1 MWSEKADPLSPIK
14 ERDFAYIEQSPMILP
29 ESRGEISTSCAK
41 DFSELLSGPTVD
53 IFVGKDKRRW
63 SIHRNLLVHHSAY
76 FETAFMGAHLPKSK
90 QANQTLEL
98 LKDDPAGFELF
109 VKWLYQGRLDDT
121 SAMTDDQKYEY
132 AVACHKLYLL
142 CERFDLPDLKNMSVD
157 QYRQC
162 LNEAQLVPDA
172 EEINDIYKISPKG
185 SPFRKLMTQIAARQ
199 IMDPDTD
206 KDAESY
212 RSCFQDNPD
221 FAVDMVNAIKTGTG
235 GVLFEDPTDGD
246 DCEYHDHENG
256 AACRHRPRVM
266 GMSTFSLL
274 HRPALRKDLL
284 LAGWELPPDLAKTPE
299 ETPDR
304 VSTPQDYSLC
314 GTPDHDSPITA
325 ANERRLQRRLTDE
338 DLLQMLK
345 ASSTTSTDSD
355 MSDLM
360 MEQFTPEGTLPP
372 PPTPAKPTNQ
382 VKAKQMELVLSSA
395 MGSMD
400 NILKADRAKEG
411 QKKMEGGQEVVR
423 IEGNPLNYVAALRL
437 LQEKGRRNSRDLFD
451 GLDG

>member
-1 MWSEKADPLSPIK
+1 MPTEPVATFQGHARSPSLRLLARISQYELLSRMWSEKADSLPPIK
-14 ERDFAYIEQSPMILP
+14 ERDFAYIDQVPMILP
-29 ESRGEISTSCAK
+29 ESRGEISISSAK

-63 SIHRNLLVHHSAY
+63 SIHRNLLVHHSGY

-109 VKWLYQGRLDDT
+109 VKWLYQGRLDDPGT
-121 SAMTDDQKYEY
+121 MSDEQKYEY

-142 CERFDLPDLKNMSVD
+142 CERFELPDLKNMSVD
-157 QYRQC
+157 QYRLC

-235 GVLFEDPTDGD
+235 GVLFDDPTEGN

-256 AACRHRPRVM
+256 AACRHRPRTL
-266 GMSTFSLL
+266 GRSAFSFLQT
-274 HRPALRKDLL
+274 RPALRHEML
-284 LAGWELPPDLAKTPE
+284 LAGWDLPPDLIKDAESSSATSDSAWTPKT
-299 ETPDR
+299 D
-304 VSTPQDYSLC
+304 SID
-314 GTPDHDSPITA
+314 GTPDHSSPS
-325 ANERRLQRRLTDE
+325 L
-338 DLLQMLK
+338 
-345 ASSTTSTDSD
+345 
-355 MSDLM
+355 
-360 MEQFTPEGTLPP
+360 
-372 PPTPAKPTNQ
+372 
-382 VKAKQMELVLSSA
+382 
-395 MGSMD
+395 GS
-400 NILKADRAKEG
+400 K
-411 QKKMEGGQEVVR
+411 
-423 IEGNPLNYVAALRL
+423 
-437 LQEKGRRNSRDLFD
+437 
-451 GLDG
+451 